1 MLIRY
6 CSAKESLTMTALI
19 ILAILLVVV
28 FFVVIG
34 NKDGKVQKKE
44 NCPPSPKLDNRT
56 MMDIAKK
63 VGQNGHGN
71 YWQGFKV
78 RKSQDAKAIEALCG
92 RDMDALTDADA
103 FQIVSSFS
111 RWSKNSGTPIAN
123 LKDVFIEQ
131 MKSLIAGGA
140 TFDMLISRMK
150 SEKSKEAK
158 QFNISEDFTI
168 CSFMYEWLVEMK
180 NEQEKDLMTERF
192 AKNLNIP
199 QDRMDSFKEEIR
211 RIEEKQNLAPDISQ
225 LDREENK
232 LFVLANE
239 GVNQLMEISPLADD
253 DKTYRLNENGK
264 FEARIL
270 CSTMVMDL
278 HSHFKNEIDLDIQA
292 DRYFLLLADSITG
305 DYPDDEID
313 FINSRIAFYNDSIKR
328 IKEEPYS
335 KATDSLLTKIF
346 NLLYLNPLSTSD
358 NEIEKETVSSDMVL
372 ALKFEM
378 EEVVKEME
386 VGRLL
391 ITSER
396 ARTIKQQLLSVL
408 KSIIPESKRDLLN
421 QDAAWLF
428 ADQVIQ
434 MIKSGDIDKRIASV
448 LPHNIILQ
456 IKGLSGVYNGDD
468 ELNPEQ
474 IDNILNK
481 AKDEYIKTFKK

>member
-1 MLIRY
+1 MV
-6 CSAKESLTMTALI
+6 ALV
-19 ILAILLVVV
+19 ILVIVLVVV
-28 FFVVIG
+28 LFIVLG
-34 NKDGKVQKKE
+34 NKDNKVQKKD
-44 NCPPSPKLDNRT
+44 NRPSSPNMDNRT

-63 VGQNGHGN
+63 IGQNGHGN

-78 RKSQDAKAIEALCG
+78 RKPQDAKAIEALCG

-123 LKDVFIEQ
+123 LKSDFIDQ
-131 MKSLIAGGA
+131 MKSLIADGA

-150 SEKSKEAK
+150 TEKSKEAK

-199 QDRMDSFKEEIR
+199 QDRIDSFKEEIR
-211 RIEEKQNLAPDISQ
+211 RIENEQNLAPDISQ

-232 LFVLANE
+232 LFALANE
-239 GVNQLMEISPLADD
+239 GVSHLSEISTLADD

-270 CSTMVMDL
+270 CSTLVIDL
-278 HSHFKNEIDLDIQA
+278 HSHFKNEIDLDVQA

-305 DYPDDEID
+305 DYPDDEIG

-328 IKEEPYS
+328 LKEDPYS
-335 KATDSLLTKIF
+335 KATNSILAKIF
-346 NLLYLNPLSTSD
+346 NLLYLNPLSSSD
-358 NEIEKETVSSDMVL
+358 NEIEKGTISSDAML
-372 ALKFEM
+372 ALKIEM
-378 EEVVKEME
+378 EDVVKEME
-386 VGRLL
+386 IGRLL
-391 ITSER
+391 ITSEH
-396 ARTIKQQLLSVL
+396 AHSVKLQFLSVL
-408 KSIIPESKRDLLN
+408 KSMIPESKKELLN

-428 ADQVIQ
+428 ADQSIE
-434 MIKSGDIDKRIASV
+434 MIKSGDIDDRIASI
-448 LPHNIILQ
+448 LPHNVVLQ
-456 IKGLSGVYNGDD
+456 IKRLSSIYKGND
-468 ELNPEQ
+468 ELSPEQ
-474 IDNILNK
+474 IENILNN
-481 AKDEYIKTFKK
+481 AKDEYIKTFNK